1 MGFGNILRT
10 ELAGWWHT
18 RKWWITG
25 LVFLVLVTGIVTLVT
40 FTSDL
45 DQSQLVDV
53 FCSLLFLF
61 SAVGIV
67 ITVQGAVIGEKRS
80 GTAEWVLSK
89 PVSRTAFILPKF
101 IANAVG
107 FLVVVIGM
115 QGLCC
120 YLVISLGE
128 GNWISL
134 PGYIAGLALIS
145 LNLMFYLALT
155 LMLGTFFNNRAAVV
169 GIPIVF
175 LLAESF
181 LEKVPVLREVLPGLL
196 VGNAGSGNLAQ
207 AYMNGKTAGSLLPI
221 FTTAFLIALFMAA
234 AVWRFKRQEF

>member
-1 MGFGNILRT
+1 
-10 ELAGWWHT
+10 
-18 RKWWITG
+18 
-25 LVFLVLVTGIVTLVT
+25 VLVTGIVTLVT

-45 DQSQLVDV
+45 EQSQLVDL

-61 SAVGIV
+61 SAVGAV
-67 ITVQGAVIGEKRS
+67 ITVQGSVIGEKRS

-107 FLVVVIGM
+107 FLVVVIGI

-120 YLVISLGE
+120 YLVISLGK
-128 GNWISL
+128 GSWISL
-134 PGYIAGLALIS
+134 PGYIAGLALVF

-155 LMLGTFFNNRAAVV
+155 IMLGTFFNNRAAVV

-181 LEKVPVLREVLPGLL
+181 LEKVPGLKHVLPGLL
-196 VGNAGSGNLAQ
+196 VGNAGGDNLAL
-207 AYMNGKTAGSLLPI
+207 ASMNGEPIGPLLPI
-221 FTTAFLIALFMAA
+221 FTTALLVVLFMSA